1 MRPRP
6 VLALLLGLAMLSA
19 PATALAGKPK
29 PKPPVLGP
37 NLVVNAGFEASEIEG
52 NPASPPGSQPQ
63 PVLPTGWRFEGL
75 TVLFDHSP
83 NLHHSGK
90 RAAAVSGSLSG
101 GRKRCDTGS
110 CQDNPTNAV
119 KDATASRY
127 TLPPHWRTAA
137 AIPVSAGKGYQLSFW
152 GGWSTVTDGQG
163 LDAIVRWVDASGA
176 TVKQQTVVRTHDGG
190 NQAWKKFNSARLT
203 APAGAIGAVLLLGQT
218 DDLWIGQVYFDD
230 VYFGTSR

>member
-1 MRPRP
+1 MRLPIA
-6 VLALLLGLAMLSA
+6 LALTVGLVVS
-19 PATALAGKPK
+19 PAAALAGKPK

-37 NLVVNAGFEASEIEG
+37 NLVINAGFEASAIEG
-52 NPASPPGSQPQ
+52 NPASPPYSQPQ
-63 PVLPTGWRFEGL
+63 PLLPTGWTFEGL
-75 TVLFDHSP
+75 SVLFDHSP

-152 GGWSTVTDGQG
+152 GGWSTVTQGQG

-176 TVKQQTVVRTHDGG
+176 TVKQQTVVKTTDGG
-190 NQAWKKFNSARLT
+190 NQAWKKFSSPRLS
-203 APAGAIGAVLLLGQT
+203 APAGATGAVLLLGQT